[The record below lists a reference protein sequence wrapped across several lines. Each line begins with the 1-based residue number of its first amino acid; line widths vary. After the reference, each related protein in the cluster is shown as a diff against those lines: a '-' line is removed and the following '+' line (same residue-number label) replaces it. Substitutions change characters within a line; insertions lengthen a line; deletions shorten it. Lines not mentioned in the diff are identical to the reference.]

1 MDNEHAEGWFL
12 ESVGTY
18 LRADG
23 WTFPMTE
30 NGGYH
35 DDEFVSHHVSEISD
49 EGAEWWDSLSARD
62 VMTIQNYLDVRHD
75 IEKIRRLKRLAK
87 VEEM

>member
-1 MDNEHAEGWFL
+1 MTNEHAEGWFL

-23 WTFPMTE
+23 WTFSMTE

-49 EGAEWWDSLSARD
+49 EGAEWLLSLSD
-62 VMTIQNYLDVRHD
+62 VDEIIVSNWLD
-75 IEKIRRLKRLAK
+75 KAK
-87 VEEM
+87 VEEK

>member
-12 ESVGTY
+12 TSVATY

-35 DDEFVSHHVSEISD
+35 DDEFVSHHVSEISED
-49 EGAEWWDSLSARD
+49 GAEWLLSLSD
-62 VMTIQNYLDVRHD
+62 VDEIIVSNWLDKAKGE
-75 IEKIRRLKRLAK
+75 EK
-87 VEEM
+87 